1 MCVTFLWTPDT
12 KRLTFGLSG
21 TGVFLT
27 FCEISKNTSSDCFCK
42 EESGTAHELRL
53 QNSKWE
59 EGTQVLTTSF
69 LGKTTS

>member
-42 EESGTAHELRL
+42 EESVTAHEL
-53 QNSKWE
+53 
-59 EGTQVLTTSF
+59 
-69 LGKTTS
+69 